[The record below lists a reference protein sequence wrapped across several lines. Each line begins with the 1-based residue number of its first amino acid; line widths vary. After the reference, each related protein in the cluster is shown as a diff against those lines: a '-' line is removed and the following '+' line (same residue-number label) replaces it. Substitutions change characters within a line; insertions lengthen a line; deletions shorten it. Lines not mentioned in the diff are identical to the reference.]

1 MRILRVHKSSSP
13 PSGNQKHA
21 GDMKKDAQVRNVFP
35 EHTKLGSF
43 TFSSETLTLQNL
55 WLALIDNHFLMNL
68 RQQQIQS
75 HICFV
80 GLSAASCVSWQDLQE
95 IAGY

>member
-1 MRILRVHKSSSP
+1 MRILRVYKTPSP

-21 GDMKKDAQVRNVFP
+21 GDMKKDAQIQNVFP
-35 EHTKLGSF
+35 EHMKLGSF

-75 HICFV
+75 HISFV
-80 GLSAASCVSWQDLQE
+80 GLSAASCVSWQDFQE